1 MIQWSRGRNK
11 DMNANEITVVYRWTA
26 KPGKLDELKAIYE
39 QVRAEM
45 EANEPG
51 TLRMECYYADDA
63 REVIVHDVFADGEA
77 LGFHLGVT
85 AAQHFPKLAE
95 IAVPG
100 PFFFCGDVPEELRKA
115 AEGMNMGAVFGTHAF
130 GFSRS

>member
-1 MIQWSRGRNK
+1 MSSS
-11 DMNANEITVVYRWTA
+11 EITVVYRWTA

-39 QVRAEM
+39 QVLAEM
-45 EANEPG
+45 ESNEPG
-51 TLRMECYYADDA
+51 TLRMDCYFDDA
-63 REVIVHDVFADGEA
+63 SNQLMVHDVFADGEA

-100 PFFFCGDVPEELRKA
+100 PFFFCGDVPAELRQA

-130 GFSRS
+130 GFTRS